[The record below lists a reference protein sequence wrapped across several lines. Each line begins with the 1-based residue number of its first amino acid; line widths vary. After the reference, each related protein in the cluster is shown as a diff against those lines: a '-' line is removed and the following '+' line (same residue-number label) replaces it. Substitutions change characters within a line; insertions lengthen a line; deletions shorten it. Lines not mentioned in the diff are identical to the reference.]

1 MNAEDK
7 FCLKWNDFQENI
19 RTSFGELRGDKDFA
33 DVTLACEDGELEG
46 HKVILSSC
54 SPFFKRLLKR
64 TKKQQHPLIYMRG
77 LKASQLTSVVD
88 FIYHGEVNIH
98 QEDLEGFLLLAEE
111 LELKGLTGGTDDTG
125 MGNQEETQKGFAMN
139 KNERNLKTE
148 NHTISNQEIDN
159 TLSKRTQNEDS
170 YKQTLMSTEVTAK
183 PKVHIA
189 DEILQMRETMF
200 EKLEGLWTCKV
211 CNFSSANSTH
221 LREHVEK
228 HIEGAEYPCDQCGKV
243 MRSSKSL
250 RCHYNGNRCPVSK
263 TKIN

>member
-1 MNAEDK
+1 
-7 FCLKWNDFQENI
+7 
-19 RTSFGELRGDKDFA
+19 
-33 DVTLACEDGELEG
+33 
-46 HKVILSSC
+46 
-54 SPFFKRLLKR
+54 
-64 TKKQQHPLIYMRG
+64 MRG
-77 LKASQLTSVVD
+77 LKASQLTAVVD

-125 MGNQEETQKGFAMN
+125 MENQQTQKELPIN
-139 KNERNLKTE
+139 KNERKLKNE
-148 NHTISNQEIDN
+148 NYTISNQEIGN
-159 TLSKRTQNEDS
+159 TLNTRTQIVDS
-170 YKQTLMSTEVTAK
+170 YRHTLMSTDMTPK

-189 DEILQMRETMF
+189 NEILQMRETMF

-211 CNFSSANSTH
+211 CNFSSKQSTH

-250 RCHYNGNRCPVSK
+250 RCHYSGSSCPFRK
-263 TKIN
+263 TRID

>member
-64 TKKQQHPLIYMRG
+64 TKKHQHPLLYMRG
-77 LKASQLTSVVD
+77 LKASQLTTVVD
-88 FIYHGEVNIH
+88 FIYFGEVNIH

-125 MGNQEETQKGFAMN
+125 RENQETRKESVVN
-139 KNERNLKTE
+139 KNERSLKTE
-148 NHTISNQEIDN
+148 NYSISNQDIDN
-159 TLSKRTQNEDS
+159 TLSKSTQIEDS
-170 YKQTLMSTEVTAK
+170 YKQTLMPTDVMPK

-189 DEILQMRETMF
+189 DEIIQMRETMF

-211 CNFSSANSTH
+211 CKFSSKMSTH

-228 HIEGAEYPCDQCGKV
+228 HIEGAEYPCEQCGKI

-250 RCHYNGNRCPVSK
+250 RCHYNGNRCPFSK
-263 TKIN
+263 ATID